1 MRDVFIRGVAMSPFA
16 RAADRPIDDLAQDA
30 AREALADAGIPPRRV
45 DAIFAGHTFGGRVA
59 GQRIT
64 RDLGLDARLAVN
76 VENACASGATALH
89 LAIGQVRAGASD
101 IALALGFER
110 LSAFGRGV
118 VPPDRNDL
126 EGLLGRTNPA
136 TYALMTKRHMA
147 EYGTTLAQLAAVSV
161 KARRNGAANPRA
173 QFRTTVT
180 AEEVLASPPVADPVT
195 RLMCCPTG
203 DGAAA
208 VVVSSTS
215 GPGAIR
221 VRASVVRGGQRRP
234 PGDRLVNHP
243 VTETAARAA
252 YAEAGVGPEDVDVA
266 EVHDAFAI
274 AEIVHLEDLGF
285 RPRGESAAFV
295 ASGGT
300 AIDGAL
306 PVNPSGGL
314 LAKGHPYGAT
324 GLAQIFEL
332 VEQLRGRAGT
342 RQVARAHVALA
353 QCEGGIVYGL
363 DAGACAIHILE
374 AVSGP
379 GEPQRSSTSRAARA

>member
-1 MRDVFIRGVAMSPFA
+1 MRDVFVRGVAMSAFA
-16 RAADRPIDDLAQDA
+16 RATDRPIDDVARDVARDA
-30 AREALADAGIPPRRV
+30 LVDAGIPARRV
-45 DAIFAGHTFGGRVA
+45 DAVFCGHVFGGRVA
-59 GQRIT
+59 AQRIT

-89 LAIGQVRAGASD
+89 LAVAQIRAGTSD
-101 IALALGFER
+101 VALALGFER

-147 EYGTTLAQLAAVSV
+147 EYGTTLTQLAAVSV
-161 KARRNGAANPRA
+161 MARRNGAANPRA
-173 QFRTTVT
+173 QFRTAVT
-180 AEEVLASPPVADPVT
+180 AEEVLSASLVADPLT

-208 VVVSSTS
+208 VVVAAEP
-215 GPGAIR
+215 GPDAIR
-221 VRASVVRGGQRRP
+221 VRASVVRGGHRRAP
-234 PGDRLVNHP
+234 DDRLVNHP

-252 YAEAGVGPEDVDVA
+252 YAEAGLGPEDVDLA

-274 AEIVHLEDLGF
+274 AEIVHLEDLGLA
-285 RPRGESAAFV
+285 RRGEAAAFI
-295 ASGGT
+295 ASGAT
-300 AIDGAL
+300 AVGGVL
-306 PVNPSGGL
+306 PINPSGGL

-324 GLAQIFEL
+324 GLAQVFEL
-332 VEQLRGRAGT
+332 ADQLRGSAGA
-342 RQVARAHVALA
+342 RQVARARVALA

-363 DAGACAIHILE
+363 DAGVCAIHILE
-374 AVSGP
+374 RASGP
-379 GEPQRSSTSRAARA
+379 DAPRRSSTVAAARA